1 MFRPTYQTALAS
13 ENETSGRF
21 ISFIFLAIFTDSPL
35 THQEQQRLCS
45 SSREVVTS
53 CGGIINSFVEKA
65 TEKQEILQDRGEG
78 LNQQTD
84 IKRTLIL
91 TLSWAFSFSITAKKL
106 LKGDFKVMNW
116 A

>member
-1 MFRPTYQTALAS
+1 MSQAKKQEGFGDISPPIQTALAS

-65 TEKQEILQDRGEG
+65 TEKTRNPSGSGEKVWISK
-78 LNQQTD
+78 QT
-84 IKRTLIL
+84 
-91 TLSWAFSFSITAKKL
+91 
-106 LKGDFKVMNW
+106 
-116 A
+116 